1 MPTNKNKKEK
11 RDKKSKKS
19 KRKDTIQMLMEVLP
33 QQCDS
38 DSSDNEAERQ
48 QPASRQ
54 KNSQRD
60 KSNLRRTNFANGLLG
75 EANPSKARAK
85 DIPGIP
91 TIPNLWQAEDA
102 SMDEWRRNNSCFL
115 DMHIG
120 HAARDHKLS
129 RKEWDGPLRE
139 RGIAI
144 VRHGMRYETSRRSR
158 NQKTSRL
165 PSAWISQSGGLPQI

>member
-19 KRKDTIQMLMEVLP
+19 KRKDAIQMLMEVLP
-33 QQCDS
+33 QLCDS

-102 SMDEWRRNNSCFL
+102 YMDEWRRNNSCFL
-115 DMHIG
+115 DMHVG
-120 HAARDHKLS
+120 HA
-129 RKEWDGPLRE
+129 EGPQALAKGVGRAVAGEGNRNRE
-139 RGIAI
+139 AWNAVRNIAPFKKPEDI
-144 VRHGMRYETSRRSR
+144 ATTFSMD
-158 NQKTSRL
+158 
-165 PSAWISQSGGLPQI
+165 I